1 MKEKNKVSIF
11 KWEPFT
17 YICEG
22 FDGKKESIGGFA
34 PSDVR
39 EKCNFCIK
47 KIHGPVVTGF
57 TSWVMYQII
66 NAGKG

>member
-1 MKEKNKVSIF
+1 MQTQNEFSIF

-17 YICEG
+17 YIYEG
-22 FDGKKESIGGFA
+22 FDGQRETVGGFS

-39 EKCNFCIK
+39 GKCSFCIK
-47 KIHGPVVTGF
+47 QIHVPVVTGF

-66 NAGKG
+66 NADKG